1 MNITER
7 KILEQIDIYQLKRY
21 VKERE
26 KKKAD
31 KEWKII
37 EDLIM
42 QNPHLSI
49 RAERMGIDT
58 CDLID
63 ISKNRVIFS
72 DGMEA
77 ALYELQDIRDM
88 YDVREAHKNCIEI
101 DAVTGEIVE
110 D

>member
-21 VKERE
+21 IEERQ
-26 KKKAD
+26 KRKAD
-31 KEWKII
+31 EKWKII
-37 EDLIM
+37 KDLIM

-49 RAERMGIDT
+49 RAERMGIDS

-63 ISKNRVIFS
+63 ISKNQVIFS
-72 DGMEA
+72 DGMEP
-77 ALYELQDIRDM
+77 ALDELQDIRDM

-101 DAVTGEIVE
+101 DAVTGEVVE